1 MVPKRALEK
10 LRAICLALP
19 DAYEE
24 EAWVG
29 TRWMVRKRNFAHV
42 LHIDG
47 GRPPAYAKAA
57 GNDGPVTVLTFR
69 IPALAFGMTDG
80 DPRFFSCIWGT
91 RWQTKVMGM
100 VIDRGVDWREIASL
114 VGESHRLLAPS
125 KKRSPRAR

>member
-1 MVPKRALEK
+1 VVPKRALEK
-10 LRAICLALP
+10 LRAICLSLP

-29 TRWMVRKRNFAHV
+29 VRWMVRKKNFAHV
-42 LHIDG
+42 LHIDR

-69 IPALAFGMTDG
+69 IPALAFGVADS

-91 RWQTKVMGM
+91 RWQTKVMGT
-100 VIDRGVDWREIASL
+100 VIDRDVDWKEVASL
-114 VGESHRLLAPS
+114 VAESHGLLAS
-125 KKRSPRAR
+125 KRQRRAR